1 MSLVKK
7 IMKKSPKHIVM
18 IILLFF
24 MLYPIFM
31 VLVNAFKA
39 ESELYANALGFP
51 EVWQFSNFKSAIV
64 DGGLGRAFLSS
75 VCITSVSVLL
85 ITLLGSFVAFAISRN
100 NMIGRRKWYWLFII
114 GIMIPYHVGL
124 LHLYRLMDSL
134 LLVDTFIGIVFI
146 YVSYG
151 LPFTVF
157 VMYGFF
163 RSIPNEINE
172 AAIIDGCNVFQNYS
186 RIIMPLSP
194 TVVATVVIFNLVWI
208 WNDMLYPLIFISSP
222 ELKTLARALLS
233 FKGQFLSRYTVMFA
247 GVVMASIPLA
257 IVYLLLQKKFIA
269 GMTAGSVK
277 G

>member
-1 MSLVKK
+1 MHWGFRRCGSF
-7 IMKKSPKHIVM
+7 P
-18 IILLFF
+18 ILKAPLWTEVSAAHFCQ
-24 MLYPIFM
+24 
-31 VLVNAFKA
+31 AFV
-39 ESELYANALGFP
+39 SH
-51 EVWQFSNFKSAIV
+51 
-64 DGGLGRAFLSS
+64 
-75 VCITSVSVLL
+75 SVSVLL

-134 LLVDTFIGIVFI
+134 LLVDTFIGVVFI

-194 TVVATVVIFNLVWI
+194 TVIATVVIFNLVWI
-208 WNDMLYPLIFISSP
+208 WNDMLYPLIFISSQ

-257 IVYLLLQKKFIA
+257 IVYLLLQKKFIS

>member
-1 MSLVKK
+1 
-7 IMKKSPKHIVM
+7 MKKFAKKLPRHIVL
-18 IILLFF
+18 IFLLLF

-31 VLVNAFKA
+31 VVTNAFKM
-39 ESELYANALGFP
+39 ENELYSNSLGLP
-51 EVWQFSNFKSAIV
+51 ADWDLSNFVTAFRDGDLAQAFVSSIAITV
-64 DGGLGRAFLSS
+64 
-75 VCITSVSVLL
+75 VSVAL

-114 GIMIPYHVGL
+114 GIMIPYQVGL
-124 LHLYRLMDSL
+124 LHLYRLMDGL
-134 LLVDTFIGIVFI
+134 RLVDTFPGIVLI
-146 YVSYG
+146 YVAYG

-172 AAIIDGCNVFQNYS
+172 AATVDGCNVFQNYAK
-186 RIIMPLSP
+186 IIMPLSP
-194 TVVATVVIFNLVWI
+194 TVIAAVVIFNVVWI
-208 WNDMLYPLIFISSP
+208 WNDMLFPLIFISSP

-233 FKGQFLSRYTVMFA
+233 FKGQFLSRYTIMFA
-247 GVVMASIPLA
+247 GVVMASIPLT
-257 IVYLLLQKKFIA
+257 IVYLLLQKRFIS